1 MTDEIHCGLT
11 IKKQGLV
18 SYYGEDYFVIAQQL
32 SSIIDEKKQAVINFL
47 SDDTGVL
54 VLLCSKFKKINW

>member
-18 SYYGEDYFVIAQQL
+18 SYYGEDDFVIAQQL
-32 SSIIDEKKQAVINFL
+32 SSIIDEKKQAVISFL